1 MRRVAW
7 CLLLFGTGCNEGL
20 QPKVLDL
27 RAVYHARALRVALLA
42 QNALNYIYNLVP
54 RTLAPVR
61 AVSVTV
67 TWTY

>member
-1 MRRVAW
+1 MSRFDRVDLYQTDPRVA
-7 CLLLFGTGCNEGL
+7 
-20 QPKVLDL
+20 PKVLDL
-27 RAVYHARALRVALLA
+27 RAAYHAGALHVALLA

-61 AVSVTV
+61 VVSVTA